1 MKHILQQN
9 AWFGNEPCEIE
20 LPDNWDIT
28 VHGIKGDNMPAL
40 TKEQIREKINK
51 PYGMPTIRE
60 LAKGKEEVAI
70 IFDDISRGT
79 PTQIMAEV
87 VLEELH
93 GAGIKKENI
102 RFICAL
108 GTHGA
113 HSRVEFVAKL
123 GADIVRD
130 YMVFNHNSY
139 ENNVEIGVTK
149 RGFPVKINAEFMK
162 CDLKIG
168 LGAIVPHPF
177 NGFGGGGKMLFP
189 GLGDITTVHQNHK
202 TAVDAISAMGSNPLV
217 LTGKLE
223 NDGMR
228 TEIEEMTRM
237 VGEFFKIDAIYNTRL
252 EVVDIFA
259 GDPVEEY
266 YAGVEVAKELY
277 KTEKV
282 VEKDIV
288 IANANAKTNESAIAL
303 FFGAMGVKTTGGG
316 DLVLVNHSTI
326 GQAPHY
332 LMGAFG
338 KMTGGRMWSNVAR
351 EMPHLDRIIF
361 YTPYP
366 DLASSTWFGE
376 YKKIVNA
383 HSWEEV
389 MKLLRERH
397 GDNASVSIL
406 EDATIQYFE

>member
-1 MKHILQQN
+1 MKFELQQN
-9 AWFGNEPCEIE
+9 AWFGNEPVKIE
-20 LPDNWDIT
+20 FPDNWDVT
-28 VHGIKGDNMPAL
+28 YHGIKGDELPAL

-51 PYGMPTIRE
+51 PYGMPPLRE
-60 LAKGKEEVAI
+60 LAKGRNEVVI
-70 IFDDISRGT
+70 VFDDISRGT

-93 GAGIKKENI
+93 AAGIKKENI

-113 HSRVEFVAKL
+113 HSRLEFTAKL
-123 GADIVRD
+123 GKEIVRD
-130 YMVFNHNSY
+130 YMVFNHNCY

-149 RGFPVKINAEFMK
+149 SGFPIKINAEFMK

-189 GLGDITTVHQNHK
+189 GIADITTVHQNHK
-202 TAVDAISAMGSNPLV
+202 TAINAISAIGANPLV

-228 TEIEEMTRM
+228 TEIEEMSRM

-252 EVVDIFA
+252 EAVDIFA
-259 GDPVEEY
+259 GDPIEEY

-277 KTEKV
+277 KTEA
-282 VEKDIV
+282 VEQKDIV
-288 IANANAKTNESAIAL
+288 VANANAKTNESAIAL
-303 FFGAMGVKTTGGG
+303 FFGAMGVKNTGGG
-316 DLVLVNHSTI
+316 DLVLVNHSRI

-332 LMGAFG
+332 LLGAFG
-338 KMTGGRMWSNVAR
+338 KTTGGRMWSNVSR
-351 EMPHLDRIIF
+351 EMPHLDRIIY

-366 DLASSTWFGE
+366 DMASLTWFGE
-376 YKKIVNA
+376 HEKIVYA
-383 HSWEEV
+383 SSWEEV
-389 MKLLRERH
+389 MKLLERH
-397 GDNASVSIL
+397 GDNANVSIL
-406 EDATIQYFE
+406 ADGTIQYFG